1 MSTVIDGV
9 DYGPLHQLIGT
20 WRGEKGL
27 DVAPEPDG
35 EDKHAY
41 YDEITIT
48 PAGAAENAEEQN
60 LVCVKYH
67 QLVRKRNNGKVFHD
81 QVGHWI
87 YEPATGMIVH
97 SLSIPRAVCVLAGG
111 KLEQNGDE
119 SDVDCGGSCSPCDVG
134 QACGQNADCASDRCE
149 GGSCQSSAIPG
160 WSREARSCRSVLKM
174 RLPTSSDASSTFEDL
189 EKR

>member
-9 DYGPLHQLIGT
+9 DYGPLHQLIGS

-41 YDEITIT
+41 YDEITFA
-48 PAGAAENAEEQN
+48 PSGAAENAEEQN
-60 LVCVKYH
+60 LVTVRYH
-67 QLVRKRNNGKVFHD
+67 QVVRKRNNGKIFHD
-81 QVGHWI
+81 QIGHWI

-111 KLEQNGDE
+111 ELQQNGDE
-119 SDVDCGGSCSPCDVG
+119 TIFDVKATAGD
-134 QACGQNADCASDRCE
+134 
-149 GGSCQSSAIPG
+149 
-160 WSREARSCRSVLKM
+160 
-174 RLPTSSDASSTFEDL
+174 DAFGIVQTPFML
-189 EKR
+189 EKAKTTAFKMTLKITGDTLSYEETTSLDIYGRQFEHTDGSELIRVVYD

>member
-9 DYGPLHQLIGT
+9 DYGPLHQLIGS

-48 PAGAAENAEEQN
+48 PSGAAQNAEEQN

-67 QLVRKRNNGKVFHD
+67 QVVRKRNNGKVFHD

-119 SDVDCGGSCSPCDVG
+119 TIFAVSATAGSDDFGIVQSPF
-134 QACGQNADCASDRCE
+134 
-149 GGSCQSSAIPG
+149 
-160 WSREARSCRSVLKM
+160 M
-174 RLPTSSDASSTFEDL
+174 L
-189 EKR
+189 EKAKTTAFSMTLKISGDALSYEETTSLDIYGRQFEHTDGCELMRVVYD